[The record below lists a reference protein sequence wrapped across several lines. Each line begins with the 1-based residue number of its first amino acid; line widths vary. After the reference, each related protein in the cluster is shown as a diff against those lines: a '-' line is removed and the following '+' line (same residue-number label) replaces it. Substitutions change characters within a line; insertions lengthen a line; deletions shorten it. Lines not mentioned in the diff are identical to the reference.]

1 MTQYYHLDDSGDPGL
16 DGQASSTSHFVL
28 AMVQLPERVSL
39 QPLVTLRK
47 ELNLPPAFEFK
58 YHKTTT
64 AQKERFF
71 KEVLAVPFRVRAVV
85 VSKANLVVPFV
96 NMTPQELTIELIV
109 RLTLRASE
117 LDIANEILIVDG
129 ATPTFCRDLRVRFT
143 ERCKQET
150 RVRPFKKIIGGNSKN
165 EDGLQVADMIAGALR
180 LYAMGT
186 SSEHFGIVSPRIVD
200 LWNLP

>member
-1 MTQYYHLDDSGDPGL
+1 MPLMPNCGN
-16 DGQASSTSHFVL
+16 STLS
-28 AMVQLPERVSL
+28 AW
-39 QPLVTLRK
+39 LRK
-47 ELNLPPAFEFK
+47 
-58 YHKTTT
+58 
-64 AQKERFF
+64 
-71 KEVLAVPFRVRAVV
+71 
-85 VSKANLVVPFV
+85 VS
-96 NMTPQELTIELIV
+96 ELIV

>member
-1 MTQYYHLDDSGDPGL
+1 L

-28 AMVQLPERVSL
+28 AMVQLPERIPL
-39 QPLVTLRK
+39 HALVTLRK
-47 ELNLPPAFEFK
+47 ELKLPPTFEFK

-64 AQKERFF
+64 AQKDRFF
-71 KEVLAVPFRVRAVV
+71 KAVLAVPFRVRAVA
-85 VSKANLVVPFV
+85 VSKANLLAPLL
-96 NMTPQELTIELIV
+96 NMTPQKLTIELIV

-129 ATPTFCRDLRVRFT
+129 ATPTFCRDLRVHFT
-143 ERCKQET
+143 ELCKQET
-150 RVRPFKKIIGGNSKN
+150 RVRPFKRIIGGNSKN

-180 LYAMGT
+180 LHAMGI
-186 SSEHFGIVSPRIVD
+186 SNEHFRIVSTRIVD